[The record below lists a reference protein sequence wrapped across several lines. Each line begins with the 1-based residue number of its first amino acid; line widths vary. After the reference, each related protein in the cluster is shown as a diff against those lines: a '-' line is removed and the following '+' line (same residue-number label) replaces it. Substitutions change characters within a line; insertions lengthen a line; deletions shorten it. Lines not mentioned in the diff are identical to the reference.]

1 MNNKLKFGNFA
12 DIMKTHQSKSN
23 KTALLILIIGAIFW
37 LGAINIRAL
46 IGNELL
52 NYDQFNFRTSIPPD
66 RENTLFQLISN
77 SSIVIASSYLVV
89 LVSAVWFLA
98 TTNLKLKENG
108 WLLMSCILFFVFVP
122 VEIYTY
128 YLDIKF
134 VLLFYSNPP
143 NHDEL
148 LRIFGKRLG
157 GLSGIPVIA
166 LFCYYTIIGLA
177 IFRPLTK
184 KPGTLPDEEKEA
196 S

>member
-1 MNNKLKFGNFA
+1 METL
-12 DIMKTHQSKSN
+12 QSKSN
-23 KTALLILIIGAIFW
+23 KIALMLLIFGAIFW

-52 NYDQFNFRTSIPPD
+52 NYDQFNFRTSIPPE

-77 SSIVIASSYLVV
+77 SSIVIISAYFVV
-89 LVSAVWFLA
+89 LVSVIWFLK
-98 TTNLKLKENG
+98 TTNLKFKENG
-108 WLLMSCILFFVFVP
+108 WLIMSSILFFAFVP
-122 VEIYTY
+122 VEVYTY

-134 VLLFYSNPP
+134 AVLLHTNPP

-157 GLSGIPVIA
+157 ALSGIPVIA

-177 IFRPLTK
+177 IFKPLK
-184 KPGTLPDEEKEA
+184 KKTAADINEKKETN
-196 S
+196 